1 MKTLAVISHKGGAGK
16 TSSAVML
23 AEDLAARGLRVVLV
37 DADRQRGAG
46 LLLGIEQ
53 PTQSVM
59 QTQNPR
65 LRYFCCSGTPLR
77 ELPAK
82 AQELDGLFDVAVVD
96 TPSLDDPLARAW
108 MQLSNAA
115 LMLIPIEPVSLK
127 TLEAA
132 DAALENAKRLN
143 PNIQH
148 LGILATMFDEE
159 DSQHR
164 TLILELRSQR
174 SHDLIAE
181 PIPLDP
187 DLAHRAAQKAEQ
199 RTQPTEATRRA
210 YHVTGDFIIQSMG
223 LGKLYSGEPLR
234 ATTSFTPKRPA
245 AGASKSAPA
254 PVVNPAPSVPV
265 KSEPGSR
272 GPSPVTWAIAV
283 FVIALILLGIGLA
296 LRNNR
301 SGHSVLP
308 GNAAPTGRHSSLV
321 TCPVHV

>member
-23 AEDLAARGLRVVLV
+23 AEDFAIRGLRVVLV

-65 LRYFCCSGTPLR
+65 LRYFCCSGIPLR
-77 ELPAK
+77 ELPAR

-108 MQLSNAA
+108 MQLANAA

-132 DAALENAKRLN
+132 DAALDSAKRLN
-143 PNIQH
+143 PNIQL
-148 LGILATMFDEE
+148 LGTLATMFDEG
-159 DSQHR
+159 DTQHR

-174 SHDLIAE
+174 SDDLFPE
-181 PIPLDP
+181 PIPLDMG
-187 DLAHRAAQKAEQ
+187 LAHRAAQKAEQ
-199 RTQPTEATRRA
+199 RSEPAELTRRA
-210 YHVTGDFIIQSMG
+210 YRSAGDYILQSMG

-234 ATTSFTPKRPA
+234 TPATFNPRRPA
-245 AGASKSAPA
+245 PAASQPAPAQPSPAVASKEATPQRGMN
-254 PVVNPAPSVPV
+254 PVS
-265 KSEPGSR
+265 
-272 GPSPVTWAIAV
+272 WAMAV
-283 FVIALILLGIGLA
+283 FVIALILLGIGLVM
-296 LRNNR
+296 RNNR
-301 SGHSVLP
+301 GSHSARP
-308 GNAAPTGRHSSLV
+308 GIAGTLALQPNSTPRLATL
-321 TCPVHV
+321 

>member
-23 AEDLAARGLRVVLV
+23 AEDFAARGLRVVLV

-65 LRYFCCSGTPLR
+65 LRYFCCSGIPLR

-96 TPSLDDPLARAW
+96 TPSLDDPLAKAW
-108 MQLSNAA
+108 MQLSSAA

-127 TLEAA
+127 TL
-132 DAALENAKRLN
+132 DAAEEALEGSKRFN
-143 PNIQH
+143 PNIQL
-148 LGILATMFDEE
+148 LGFLATMFDEN

-164 TLILELRSQR
+164 TLILELRSRR
-174 SHDLIAE
+174 SDDLIPGA
-181 PIPLDP
+181 IPLDSG
-187 DLAHRAAQKAEQ
+187 LAHRAAQKVEH
-199 RTQPTEATRRA
+199 RTQPGEATRQA
-210 YHVTGDFIIQSMG
+210 YHATGDFIIEAMG
-223 LGKLYSGEPLR
+223 LGKQFSGQPIR
-234 ATTSFTPKRPA
+234 AATSFTSPRPTASRPA
-245 AGASKSAPA
+245 PGPAAATSPA
-254 PVVNPAPSVPV
+254 PKEAPVSRGVNPIS
-265 KSEPGSR
+265 
-272 GPSPVTWAIAV
+272 WAVAV
-283 FVIALILLGIGLA
+283 FVIALILLGIGLF

-301 SGHSVLP
+301 AGHSASP
-308 GNAAPTGRHSSLV
+308 QTGHPLTQQSLRAIATASV
-321 TCPVHV
+321 

>member
-23 AEDLAARGLRVVLV
+23 AEDFASRGLRVVLV

-65 LRYFCCSGTPLR
+65 LRYFCCSGIALR

-96 TPSLDDPLARAW
+96 TPSLDDPVARAW
-108 MQLSNAA
+108 MQLANAA

-127 TLEAA
+127 TLDAA
-132 DAALENAKRLN
+132 DAALDGAKRLN
-143 PNIQH
+143 PNIQL
-148 LGILATMFDEE
+148 LGTLATMFDAS
-159 DSQHR
+159 DTQHR
-164 TLILELRSQR
+164 TLILELRSRR
-174 SHDLIAE
+174 SDDLFSE

-187 DLAHRAAQKAEQ
+187 GLAHRAAQKAEQ
-199 RTQPTEATRRA
+199 RTEPAAETRRTYQMA
-210 YHVTGDFIIQSMG
+210 GDYIIQSMG
-223 LGKLYSGEPLR
+223 LGKLYSGEPLQ
-234 ATTSFTPKRPA
+234 TPKSFTPPSASPENRPA
-245 AGASKSAPA
+245 PPATPPPPMIAREAPT
-254 PVVNPAPSVPV
+254 PRGVNPVS
-265 KSEPGSR
+265 
-272 GPSPVTWAIAV
+272 WAVAI

-296 LRNNR
+296 WRNNR
-301 SGHSVLP
+301 ARHSVLP
-308 GNAAPTGRHSSLV
+308 ASTERLALQLTCASRSV
-321 TCPVHV
+321 TL

>member
-23 AEDLAARGLRVVLV
+23 AEDFATRGLRVVLV

-65 LRYFCCSGTPLR
+65 LRYFCCSGIPLR
-77 ELPAK
+77 ELPTK

-132 DAALENAKRLN
+132 DAALDSAKRLN
-143 PNIQH
+143 PNIQL
-148 LGILATMFDEE
+148 LGTLATMFDES
-159 DSQHR
+159 DTQHR
-164 TLILELRSQR
+164 TLILELRSRR
-174 SHDLIAE
+174 SDDLFPE
-181 PIPLDP
+181 PVPMDLG
-187 DLAHRAAQKAEQ
+187 LAHRAAQKAEQ
-199 RTQPTEATRRA
+199 RTEPAAATRRA
-210 YHVTGDFIIQSMG
+210 YRASGDFILQSMG
-223 LGKLYSGEPLR
+223 LGKLCSGESLR
-234 ATTSFTPKRPA
+234 TPATFTPRRAAAPA
-245 AGASKSAPA
+245 GQPAPANPA
-254 PVVNPAPSVPV
+254 PVVPSKEAPT
-265 KSEPGSR
+265 SR
-272 GPSPVTWAIAV
+272 GVSPLSWAVAV

-296 LRNNR
+296 MRNNR
-301 SGHSVLP
+301 ASHSARP
-308 GNAAPTGRHSSLV
+308 GTAGSLALRVSHAPRLAAL
-321 TCPVHV
+321 

>member
-23 AEDLAARGLRVVLV
+23 AEDFAARGLRVVLV

-65 LRYFCCSGTPLR
+65 LRYFCCSGIPLR

-108 MQLSNAA
+108 MQLSSAA

-127 TLEAA
+127 TLDAAEAA
-132 DAALENAKRLN
+132 LDGAKRLN
-143 PNIQH
+143 PNIQL
-148 LGILATMFDEE
+148 LGYLATMFDDQ

-164 TLILELRSQR
+164 TLMLELRSRR
-174 SHDLIAE
+174 SDDLIPEA
-181 PIPLDP
+181 IPLDP
-187 DLAHRAAQKAEQ
+187 DLAHRAAQKVEQ
-199 RTQPTEATRRA
+199 RTQPGEATRRA
-210 YHVTGDFIIQSMG
+210 YHATGDHLLQAVG
-223 LGKLYSGEPLR
+223 LGKQ
-234 ATTSFTPKRPA
+234 A
-245 AGASKSAPA
+245 AGAPLRTSSYTPPRPVAPPSQPTAPA
-254 PVVNPAPSVPV
+254 SPAPTVAQ
-265 KSEPGSR
+265 EQPGSR
-272 GPSPVTWAIAV
+272 GANPIGWAIAV
-283 FVIALILLGIGLA
+283 LVLALLLLGIGLF
-296 LRNNR
+296 LRNSRGGRSAAPR
-301 SGHSVLP
+301 SG
-308 GNAAPTGRHSSLV
+308 APVAQQLLRATTPATV
-321 TCPVHV
+321 